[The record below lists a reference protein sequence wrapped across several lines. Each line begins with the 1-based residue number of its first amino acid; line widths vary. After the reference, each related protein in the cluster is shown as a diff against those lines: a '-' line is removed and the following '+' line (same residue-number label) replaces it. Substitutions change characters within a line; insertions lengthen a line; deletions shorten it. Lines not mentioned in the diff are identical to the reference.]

1 MPLSRLPLIAAATLS
16 TALLASTSSQA
27 DVDKAIEYRQDAL
40 GVMAWQIGPLGD
52 MAQGKVDYDAEEF
65 ARRAENLAGVAHLP
79 WEGFVEG
86 SLRGDDHGVDTDAL
100 ADIADDRADFE
111 SRQQTLIEET
121 ATLAELA
128 RGDDFTAMRRQVA
141 TVADTCKGC
150 HDNYRAE

>member
-1 MPLSRLPLIAAATLS
+1 MPLSRLSLIAATLT

-52 MAQGKVDYDAEEF
+52 MAQGKIDYDAETF
-65 ARRAENLAGVAHLP
+65 ARRAENLAAVAPLP

-100 ADIADDRADFE
+100 ADIADDREDFE

-128 RGDDFTAMRRQVA
+128 RGDDFAAMRRQVA

>member
-1 MPLSRLPLIAAATLS
+1 MPLSRLSLIAATLT

-52 MAQGKVDYDAEEF
+52 MAQGKIDYDAETF
-65 ARRAENLAGVAHLP
+65 ARRAENLAAVAPLP

-86 SLRGDDHGVDTDAL
+86 SLRGGDHGVDTDAL
-100 ADIADDRADFE
+100 ADIADDREDFE

-128 RGDDFTAMRRQVA
+128 RGDDFAAMRRQVA